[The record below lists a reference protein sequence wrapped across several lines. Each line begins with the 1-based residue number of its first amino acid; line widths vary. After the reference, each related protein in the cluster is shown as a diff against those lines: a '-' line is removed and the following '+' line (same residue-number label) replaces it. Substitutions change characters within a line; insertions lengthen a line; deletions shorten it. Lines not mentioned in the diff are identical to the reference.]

1 MKTNAERM
9 KAKLLKRKQI
19 EYELRQI
26 ILHDNREILL
36 DNLRRRRRHEFKRGD
51 AVSIVEWISGSY
63 GKMHDV
69 DRLYRV
75 TEGVVVDVLPAGY
88 IVEGRTARGRHARD
102 FVNRAHLINGLVKM
116 SPRRM
121 D

>member
-1 MKTNAERM
+1 MKTNAERI
-9 KAKLLKRKQI
+9 KARLLKRKQI

-26 ILHDNREILL
+26 LLRDHREILL
-36 DNLRRRRRHEFKRGD
+36 DNLRRRRHHEFKRGD
-51 AVSIVEWISGSY
+51 AVSIVEWISGGY
-63 GKMHDV
+63 GKPQEA

-75 TEGVVVDVLPAGY
+75 TEGIVVDVLPAGY

-121 D
+121 E